1 MTCSSLLLIIFFSS
15 EKEAEIGRLEFKDQQ
30 TTLLFNGA
38 SHIAEENAKEA
49 RTWEQLHAEAVASHK
64 SEVEKLDS
72 RLAGK

>member
-1 MTCSSLLLIIFFSS
+1 MFFSFADCLFSS